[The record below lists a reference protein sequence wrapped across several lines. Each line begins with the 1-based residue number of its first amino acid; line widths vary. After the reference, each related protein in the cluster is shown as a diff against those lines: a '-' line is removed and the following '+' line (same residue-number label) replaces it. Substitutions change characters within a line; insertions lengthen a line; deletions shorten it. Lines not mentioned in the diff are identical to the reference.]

1 MTIGKTLFRLYRPVV
16 LWFGLAMLLIEA
28 AAVTAILVLGPA
40 SISLW
45 LLIGGSATKYWLLV
59 VGIML
64 VTTNLRQ
71 FVANGATR
79 REFLLAV
86 AALGLAIAVAVA
98 ILIPLG
104 HGLENAVFAM
114 ADRRAAGYPSFSAGR
129 AFDEFGRSL
138 AGSLAYFVSGGLF
151 GAVFYRYSPWSGIA
165 QLIPAAV
172 PLFASQALL
181 GYNATGTADGLLP
194 YLPALLITFGVVAAG
209 AFWLR
214 QTMRDVAIRRT
225 PG

>member
-1 MTIGKTLFRLYRPVV
+1 MSTGRTLFRVYRPVV
-16 LWFGLAMLLIEA
+16 LWFGVALLLIEA
-28 AAVTAILVLGPA
+28 AAVTAILILGPA
-40 SISLW
+40 PVSLW
-45 LLIGGSATKYWLLV
+45 LVIGGSATKYWLLV
-59 VGIML
+59 VGTIL

-71 FVANGATR
+71 FVANGVTR
-79 REFLLAV
+79 REFLLAA
-86 AALGLAIAVAVA
+86 AALGAAIAVAVA

-104 HGLENAVFAM
+104 HGLENAVFA
-114 ADRRAAGYPSFSAGR
+114 ATDRRAAGYPVFSAGR
-129 AFDEFGRSL
+129 AFAEFGRSL

-151 GAVFYRYSPWSGIA
+151 GAVFYRYSPWAGIA
-165 QLIPAAV
+165 QLVPAAV

-181 GYNATGTADGLLP
+181 GYDPTQTADGLLP

-214 QTMRDVAIRRT
+214 QTIRDVAIRRT